1 MEFKFDET
9 ILWEDKNNNGKDTNS
24 YMIVS
29 KAPDVEEVEMQ
40 NVIQIIDETGHEVSY
55 TYDKFIETFDTKG
68 LSGFIM

>member
-1 MEFKFDET
+1 MKPYYGKT
-9 ILWEDKNNNGKDTNS
+9 KNNNGKDTNS

-55 TYDKFIETFDTKG
+55 TYDKFIEN
-68 LSGFIM
+68 I